1 MEEKFVEDLEAI
13 VVSVG
18 ATALV
23 AEAAL
28 LEYAA
33 GQPRDRKGRFSGTG
47 GGGGGGGVVDPA
59 AAVAQTG
66 AVGGATIPAGV
77 TINEIGDD
85 AVILT
90 GQQPKSGYAV
100 ATGVAGEIHQAS
112 DFFDRGKGVVMVDN
126 FLQKNAAAFEKP
138 QMHLGIWHEVK
149 TGRVFLDVTEVFPA
163 NARSVALRAGRDRNQ
178 ISIFN
183 LRTFKEIPTGGDGRI
198 GEARN
203 PQGSREP
210 QGNDGRGTTKGSG
223 GALGADRSQS
233 SAAPTRPPV
242 GGTGQGAQAVAPKMT
257 NKVREAAESV
267 VDKILL
273 EYAAGQPRDRRGRFG
288 STGSSG
294 GGGGASDPKE
304 YQDPTLFQ
312 AKRIDIVSTEPST
325 PTSPSTAGQIQTLE
339 LGSLPAAKASSVA
352 SLKTTEPKGTLSM
365 HTTADGQLTAP
376 RELLHTK
383 LVSQQTL
390 TPELVKDRGVVRE
403 DGKPTLVIMGGGG
416 GSGKTT
422 VLKKLADET
431 DPDGVQMRRA
441 LDDAGIRIPQ
451 PALKQNEDGTTTLR
465 PTGTAATINSDHAK
479 HGIWGAD
486 GEARADRIVTDTTGK
501 RTKVTA
507 AARVHEE
514 SSVVAQRALE
524 VGLARKS
531 DIIFDGT
538 GDGSDGKRKG
548 IYDGAQGSGHE
559 TVGVFITTRI
569 GTSPTDGIRGT
580 VRTRNKKEVEIKTT
594 DGTKV
599 PLKRSVPDAVITD
612 GHVKSNAAIVQGI
625 NRKPPAW
632 DRLVVIER
640 VPVIDPKT
648 GKQGVYR
655 ETGQPDQPLFKYV
668 VAATW
673 DAKTGQFVETP
684 EGRGVKD
691 RVIKRGQVTPEGD
704 RRILT
709 NEERLQALDEAITE
723 AVDEE
728 SIGTALAPVDYPD
741 LISMWVEVLC
751 GCEKQNSDVLRRN
764 PQASQYWD
772 DIVAEVAE
780 TPEDEVIDIPAEPS
794 EKSAALQSIY
804 PASAADFVGEEIPM
818 GDDDIKLAEANMVL
832 PPHAN
837 ALYDAYETIAKR
849 HGKWTQKGTD
859 GANYVTESPYAYE
872 GRMCSNCAFWVSP
885 NGCEIVEGVI
895 RPQGG
900 CKLNIRAAIKESET
914 EEKD

>member
-1 MEEKFVEDLEAI
+1 MEEKFTEDLEAI

-18 ATALV
+18 AAAQV
-23 AEAAL
+23 AESAL

-33 GQPRDRKGRFSGTG
+33 GQPRDRRGRFSGTG
-47 GGGGGGGVVDPA
+47 GGGGGGAVDPA
-59 AAVAQTG
+59 AAVAQT
-66 AVGGATIPAGV
+66 AEVGGATIPAGV

-100 ATGVAGEIHQAS
+100 ATGIAGEIHQAS
-112 DFFDRGKGVVMVDN
+112 DFFDKGKGVVMVDN
-126 FLQKNAAAFEKP
+126 FLQKHAAHFEKP

-198 GEARN
+198 GEASN
-203 PQGSREP
+203 SQGSREP
-210 QGNDGRGTTKGSG
+210 KRDDGGAATGSG
-223 GALGADRSQS
+223 RNSVGADFRQVA
-233 SAAPTRPPV
+233 AAPARPPV
-242 GGTGQGAQAVAPKMT
+242 GGTGQGSKAVASPMP

-267 VDKILL
+267 VHKILL
-273 EYAAGQPRDRRGRFG
+273 EYAAGQPRDRKGRFS
-288 STGSSG
+288 STGGGG
-294 GGGGASDPKE
+294 GGGGATDPKE
-304 YQDPTLFQ
+304 YSDPTLFQ
-312 AKRIDIVSTEPST
+312 AKRVDIVSTEPST
-325 PTSPSTAGQIQTLE
+325 PTVPSTAGQIQSLD
-339 LGSLPAAKASSVA
+339 LSVLPAAKASSVA

-365 HTTADGQLTAP
+365 HTTADGQLTP
-376 RELLHTK
+376 SRQLLHTK

-390 TPELVKDRGVVRE
+390 TPELVKERGVVRE

-422 VLKKLADET
+422 VLKKLADPE

-441 LDDAGIRIPQ
+441 LEEAGIRIPQ
-451 PALKQNEDGTTTLR
+451 PALKQNENGTTTLR
-465 PTGTAATINSDHAK
+465 PNGTAATINSDHAK

-486 GEARADRIVTDTTGK
+486 AEARADRIVTDTTGK
-501 RTKVTA
+501 RTRVTA

-524 VGLARKS
+524 VGLARGS

-569 GTSPTDGIRGT
+569 GTSPDNGIRGT
-580 VRTRNKKEVEIKTT
+580 VKTRNQREVEIKTT
-594 DGTKV
+594 EGTTV
-599 PLKRSVPDAVITD
+599 PLKRSVPDAVITE
-612 GHVKSNAAIVQGI
+612 GHVRSNAAIVQGI

-640 VPVIDPKT
+640 VPDIDPVS
-648 GKQGVYR
+648 GKQRIYR
-655 ETGQPDQPLFKYV
+655 ETGQPDQLQFKFV
-668 VAATW
+668 VAGTW
-673 DAKTGQFVETP
+673 DARTGEFKETP
-684 EGRGVKD
+684 EGKGVKD
-691 RVIKRGQVTPEGD
+691 RVIKRGQVTPDGKKRD
-704 RRILT
+704 LT
-709 NEERLQALDEAITE
+709 NQERLEALDEAFKE

-741 LISMWVEVLC
+741 LIAMWVEVMC

-780 TPEDEVIDIPAEPS
+780 APEDEIIDIPAETS

-804 PASAADFVGEEIPM
+804 PASAADFVGEQIPM
-818 GDDDIKLAEANMVL
+818 GDDGISLAEANMVL

-849 HGKWTQKGTD
+849 HGKWTQQGTD

-885 NGCEIVEGVI
+885 NGCEIVQGVI